1 MRKTK
6 RNWKSVRATHL
17 LGAFELCLDYA
28 LAEHNRSVARIA
40 HLMGQPN
47 TAALYKWLGNGRM
60 PANLIPVFEHACGC
74 HFVSEWLALSTGQM
88 VIAMPRAKK
97 VTAKDINGMQGLFSH
112 ATGLLIDFY
121 NGNAGQDET
130 VGALTAVL
138 AEVAGQRANVVQASA
153 PELGFFEGDGDE

>member
-1 MRKTK
+1 MKLWILRHGEAEPHARRDAD
-6 RNWKSVRATHL
+6 RNLT
-17 LGAFELCLDYA
+17 
-28 LAEHNRSVARIA
+28 EHGRQQVLRSAA

-121 NGNAGQDET
+121 NGTAGQDET

-138 AEVAGQRANVVQASA
+138 AEVAGQRANVAQASA
-153 PELGFFEGDGDE
+153 PELGFFEGESDE